1 MASGSSLLIR
11 RDTDT
16 IDIRLEYRGQSQVI
30 GLIGSLVII
39 STAVAFAF
47 AIFWVDYTCNH
58 VIGTLAAVEDSHPEN
73 YVRLEGEISN
83 DSCDPTDV
91 DFMVLE
97 DTQPITSGLH
107 SGIKH
112 LRARG
117 GIWSCFRGFPARNFV
132 GLTVT
137 SLFATRGFKELLNA
151 LICILPGIFFLLVSL
166 PARAIY
172 IRVAASM
179 LPEEDDPIVPFDR
192 LFGGK
197 TNLNMA
203 GGGDKLGL
211 KDAWV
216 TFERS
221 ARSRYFRTIL
231 KALAIEVALGVV
243 GTILVMGEV
252 FLVTSIR

>member
-1 MASGSSLLIR
+1 MFLACTSGGTVVSFLVPATIR
-11 RDTDT
+11 
-16 IDIRLEYRGQSQVI
+16 IPIHFSIRLFLGQFVARMLFATWQMAWVHLVIADKSPRRSYRRML
-30 GLIGSLVII
+30 GLQHWSRIAPAAALYNVLMCASFSLPLAAGSLVG
-39 STAVAFAF
+39 
-47 AIFWVDYTCNH
+47 W
-58 VIGTLAAVEDSHPEN
+58 
-73 YVRLEGEISN
+73 
-83 DSCDPTDV
+83 
-91 DFMVLE
+91 
-97 DTQPITSGLH
+97 
-107 SGIKH
+107 
-112 LRARG
+112 
-117 GIWSCFRGFPARNFV
+117 
-132 GLTVT
+132 TVT
-137 SLFATRGFKELLNA
+137 SVFATRGFKELLDA
-151 LICILPGIFFLLVSL
+151 LISILPGMFFLLVSI

-192 LFGGK
+192 LFDGK

-252 FLVTSIR
+252 FLVNSIR

>member
-1 MASGSSLLIR
+1 M
-11 RDTDT
+11 
-16 IDIRLEYRGQSQVI
+16 
-30 GLIGSLVII
+30 
-39 STAVAFAF
+39 
-47 AIFWVDYTCNH
+47 
-58 VIGTLAAVEDSHPEN
+58 
-73 YVRLEGEISN
+73 
-83 DSCDPTDV
+83 
-91 DFMVLE
+91 
-97 DTQPITSGLH
+97 
-107 SGIKH
+107 
-112 LRARG
+112 
-117 GIWSCFRGFPARNFV
+117 
-132 GLTVT
+132 
-137 SLFATRGFKELLNA
+137 
-151 LICILPGIFFLLVSL
+151 FFLLVSI

-192 LFGGK
+192 LFDGK

-231 KALAIEVALGVV
+231 KALAIEVALVVV

-252 FLVTSIR
+252 FLVNSIR